1 MTWLTLRLLRP
12 YLVVAAVITVAATAV
27 IGHGASVVRRQL
39 IGIGRPDCLD
49 PNDCYPQGAALDAV
63 LRMELVAA
71 FVPALLGL
79 VLGVA
84 LFSRERE
91 EDTVAFVLTQSVSR
105 RRWVLTKFGWALAAG
120 LICATVVGTTHR
132 LVATRYT
139 VLANDTYEILQLLHL
154 NNVAYMAAQ
163 TATVV
168 TFAGLVGLAT
178 GRALRTLVVSV
189 FAGPFVFLT
198 AIAVSAVLG
207 NLFWLPFGAG
217 RDTGAADPNDFVGDL
232 YTMDPFAYLTS
243 MVVAVGVAG
252 TVLLTAGRPGT
263 PTGAV
268 TPAQPPG

>member
-27 IGHGASVVRRQL
+27 IGHGAAVVRRQL
-39 IGIGRPDCLD
+39 VGTGRPDCLD

-91 EDTVAFVLTQSVSR
+91 EDTVAFVLTQSVPR

-120 LICATVVGTTHR
+120 LLCATVVGTVHR

-139 VLANDTYEILQLLHL
+139 VLANDTYEMLQLLHL

-168 TFAGLVGLAT
+168 TFAGLVGLVT
-178 GRALRTLVVSV
+178 GRTLRTLVVSV

-198 AIAVSAVLG
+198 AIAVTAMLG
-207 NLFWLPFGAG
+207 NLLRLPLGAG
-217 RDTGAADPNDFVGDL
+217 PDGSAADPTDFVGDL
-232 YTMDPFAYLTS
+232 YTLDPFAYLTS
-243 MVVAVGVAG
+243 VVVAVGVVV
-252 TVLLTAGRPGT
+252 TVLLTANRPGT
-263 PTGAV
+263 PAGAA
-268 TPAQPPG
+268 TAARLPN